1 MVPLLK
7 VTSHSKIK
15 WNCYYQRNWNFDGTF
30 LHLVNRAHVP
40 ARGISPLEKKK
51 KTDISEVDTEIDEDS
66 DVDEPEIDDNS
77 IVPLTENA
85 DLRIPKTIGYIQVKI
100 INLRSI

>member
-1 MVPLLK
+1 MLL
-7 VTSHSKIK
+7 SKKLKFRWDI
-15 WNCYYQRNWNFDGTF
+15 

-85 DLRIPKTIGYIQVKI
+85 NLRISKTIGYIQVKM
-100 INLRSI
+100 INLRTI